1 MRWSMIIHLILYINR
16 YSQKY
21 NFNFTCSHFVLYNKR
36 VRSKGERFM
45 LTLREKAT
53 YEFIQYYID
62 TNKHSPTAAEIA
74 EHLKIQSRGVVHRY
88 IKALSDKGYITLVK
102 GKWRN
107 IELKQHPLATS
118 IPILGAIAAGQ
129 PIEAVTDNQFLDMQ
143 EIFVGQGRY
152 ALRVKGD
159 SMIDEGIHDGDIV
172 ICRHTKNAVNGQIVV
187 ALVDSESATLKRIQ
201 WHEDQ
206 TISLVPANSTY
217 KTQRYPNAR
226 VEIQGIF
233 IGLLRMSK

>member
-1 MRWSMIIHLILYINR
+1 
-16 YSQKY
+16 
-21 NFNFTCSHFVLYNKR
+21 
-36 VRSKGERFM
+36 M

-129 PIEAVTDNQFLDMQ
+129 PIEVTFTYDKSGRMNCEFIDITTGDKQILELRPDSSLNPEDAELDFKI
-143 EIFVGQGRY
+143 E
-152 ALRVKGD
+152 
-159 SMIDEGIHDGDIV
+159 
-172 ICRHTKNAVNGQIVV
+172 
-187 ALVDSESATLKRIQ
+187 
-201 WHEDQ
+201 
-206 TISLVPANSTY
+206 
-217 KTQRYPNAR
+217 
-226 VEIQGIF
+226 
-233 IGLLRMSK
+233 